1 MGERVFAE
9 FIGPEELASALRE
22 LTRRGVAGVEAHTPY
37 STHPV
42 RAALGRR
49 RSRLSYAIG
58 AAGFLGASLAYGIE
72 WWTVGRD
79 YPLNVGGRP
88 PHLPLAF
95 VPIAFEMGV
104 LSAAFTAFFGVL
116 VLGRLVKL
124 HDPSFEV
131 DGFESSTVDAFWL
144 AVPFDPE
151 QRDETVDLETTLRE
165 LGARRVVLPRPEAT

>member
-9 FIGPEELASALRE
+9 FAGAEELAAAVRE
-22 LTRRGVAGVEAHTPY
+22 LVRRGTGELEAHTPY

-58 AAGFLGASLAYGIE
+58 AAGFLGAALAYGIE
-72 WWTVGRD
+72 WWTVGED

-88 PHLPLAF
+88 PHMPLAF
-95 VPIAFEMGV
+95 VPIAFEMGI

-116 VLGRLVKL
+116 VAGRLVKL
-124 HDPSFEV
+124 YDPSFEI

-144 AVPFDPE
+144 ALPLPA
-151 QRDETVDLETTLRE
+151 QKDEAAELEAALRE
-165 LGARRVVLPRPEAT
+165 LGARRVVPSRKEAA